1 MLGTMFRTSA
11 WRDRRERYG
20 LLLGAIMAAF
30 AVQGIATAGPWEQMF
45 VTALLAATLLLAL
58 WAAEARPRVVRVAVV
73 VALAVVAASIGTAA
87 AGTVDGAPVR
97 LANLLLVVLA
107 PPAIVVGVM
116 RSLRARNRV
125 TVEAVF
131 GVLGLYILLGMFFSL
146 VYGAIYEF
154 SGTFFTNDLPANAA
168 RCLYFSFT
176 TLTTIGYGDLTAS
189 TNLGHTLAVS
199 EGLLGQIYLVTI
211 VSLIVGNLGR
221 SRAERQAP

>member
-1 MLGTMFRTSA
+1 MFRTSA

-30 AVQGIATAGPWEQMF
+30 AVQGISTPGPWEQMF

-58 WAAEARPRVVRVAVV
+58 WAADARPKVIRGGMV
-73 VALAVVAASIGTAA
+73 VALAVVAASIGEAA
-87 AGTVDGAPVR
+87 AGTVDGSAVR

-116 RSLRARNRV
+116 RSLRARSRV

-131 GVLGLYILLGMFFSL
+131 GVLSLYILLGMFFSL

-154 SGTFFTNDLPANAA
+154 SGTFFTNDLPATAA
-168 RCLYFSFT
+168 RSLYFSFT
-176 TLTTIGYGDLTAS
+176 TLTTIGYGDVTAS

-211 VSLIVGNLGR
+211 VSLIVSNLGR
-221 SRAERQAP
+221 GRPERQAP